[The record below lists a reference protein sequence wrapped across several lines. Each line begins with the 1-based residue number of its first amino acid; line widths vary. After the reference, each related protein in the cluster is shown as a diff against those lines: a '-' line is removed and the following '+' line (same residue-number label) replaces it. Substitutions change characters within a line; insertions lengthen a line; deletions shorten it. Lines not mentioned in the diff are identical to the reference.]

1 MDAEAYAD
9 MLPWLVFI
17 VVNRK
22 SGLSV
27 TWAAGSAAVS
37 SLVLLGWS
45 YWKGS
50 RASLPRIG
58 LGVFCV
64 CLVVA
69 LTVPAW
75 NAAVGLPR
83 AVMVGTLSLAALI
96 SLFATP
102 LSEGYTTHLV
112 APQGCLDPRFRRV
125 NVEITAAW
133 AVGAALVAV
142 ACGTTALLADTYAFT
157 FFGWVV
163 PLALTGGTV
172 LWTARRWEL
181 FRLAVDAHA
190 SASGG
195 GARPVISLAAHDQGH
210 PAAAQR
216 PAARSADA
224 VIRPFPLRRQ
234 RDA

>member
-17 VVNRK
+17 VVDRK
-22 SGLSV
+22 TGLTV
-27 TWAAGSAAVS
+27 TWAAGSAAVC
-37 SLVLLGWS
+37 SLALLAWS

-58 LGVFCV
+58 LAVFSV
-64 CLVVA
+64 CLIVA
-69 LTVPAW
+69 FAVPAW
-75 NAAVGLPR
+75 NTAVSLPR
-83 AVMVGTLSLAALI
+83 AVMVGTLSLAALV
-96 SLFATP
+96 SLLATP
-102 LSEGYTTHLV
+102 LSEGYTMPLV
-112 APQGCLDPRFRRV
+112 APQARLDPRFRKV

-133 AVGAALVAV
+133 AVGTALVAV

-157 FFGWVV
+157 FFGWVA

-190 SASGG
+190 AAASG
-195 GARPVISLAAHDQGH
+195 RHVISLAGHDHEHTVKAEQPVEG
-210 PAAAQR
+210 
-216 PAARSADA
+216 SSGA